1 MNYYTNEDS
10 KQVLHEKNADL
21 NMLDK
26 TEIERDDR
34 LLPDDDNNGED
45 AEGAEFE
52 LEKKQEIRLSNIA
65 QSGSIT
71 TRNDDITI
79 HSLVIAGQI
88 EGHTMLPPGSKTT
101 KYEHV
106 IPQLVGVE
114 ESDETDGLLILINTV
129 GGDVE
134 AGLAIA
140 EMISGM
146 SKPTV
151 SLVLG
156 GGHSIGVPLAVC
168 AKKSF
173 IVPSATMTIHP
184 VRMNG
189 LVIGVPQ
196 TFSYFSKM
204 QDRILDFIVKNS
216 RVSNKTLRELMLE
229 TDELAADIGS
239 VIDGIKAVDIGLIDA
254 VGSLS
259 DAMSE
264 LKGMV
269 RQRRKSEKGMKLCK
283 KHGK

>member
-10 KQVLHEKNADL
+10 KQVLHEKSENL
-21 NMLDK
+21 NILDK
-26 TEIERDDR
+26 AEIDRDDR
-34 LLPDDDNNGED
+34 LRKNCDSNGEE
-45 AEGAEFE
+45 AEEE
-52 LEKKQEIRLSNIA
+52 LEIEKKQEIRLSNIA

-259 DAMSE
+259 DAMRE

-269 RQRRKSEKGMKLCK
+269 RQRRKGEKGMKLCK
-283 KHGK
+283 KQGK

>member
-1 MNYYTNEDS
+1 MFYTNENEDFITEKPKPDEDS
-10 KQVLHEKNADL
+10 DESS
-21 NMLDK
+21 
-26 TEIERDDR
+26 
-34 LLPDDDNNGED
+34 D
-45 AEGAEFE
+45 AESSDEEMSRA
-52 LEKKQEIRLSNIA
+52 KRQEIQFSNITD
-65 QSGSIT
+65 SGSIT
-71 TRNDDITI
+71 TKQDDITI

-88 EGHTMLPPGSKTT
+88 EGHYLLPNQNKST

-114 ESDETDGLLILINTV
+114 ESSDIDGLLVLINTV

-140 EMISGM
+140 ELISGM
-146 SKPTV
+146 TKPTV

-184 VRMNG
+184 VRLNG

-196 TFSYFSKM
+196 TFTYFMRM
-204 QDRILDFIVKNS
+204 QERIIDFIVKNS
-216 RVSNKTLRELMLE
+216 KADKNTIKELMME
-229 TDELAADIGS
+229 TDELAADIGT
-239 VIDGIKAVDIGLIDA
+239 VIDGIKAVDIGLIDS

-259 DAMSE
+259 QAISA
-264 LKGMV
+264 LKTMI
-269 RQRRKSEKGMKLCK
+269 RKERKRKEKKTN
-283 KHGK
+283 